1 MFCEVKVNMFTSYL
15 GFSSTMR
22 RCSGILVASFLK
34 TANVF
39 DEFGV
44 TEEVSA
50 TLVISIYVTQVEVL
64 ALCMGFLYICV
75 CFIQGD
81 MCVYIHL

>member
-22 RCSGILVASFLK
+22 CCSGILVASFLK
-34 TANVF
+34 TANVY

-50 TLVISIYVTQVEVL
+50 TFVISIYVTQVEVL
-64 ALCMGFLYICV
+64 ALCMGFLYTCV
-75 CFIQGD
+75 CF
-81 MCVYIHL
+81 YPR